1 MKTEAPRDRFTE
13 SDTIVVPAHPRGFHD
28 VFLEERRWPNLKI
41 DKRRLDSL
49 KYIAVYQ
56 TGPVSA
62 ITHYGRIKS
71 FKSGEKN
78 GRYDVHLSGAP
89 KELRHVPYTI
99 ADICAL
105 QGPRYTSLNR
115 IQAADHLSSAFP
127 T

>member
-1 MKTEAPRDRFTE
+1 METEASKDKFSE
-13 SDTIVVPAHPRGFHD
+13 SDTIVVPAHPKGFRD

-41 DKRRLDSL
+41 DKRRLGAL

-71 FKSGEKN
+71 FKAGEKV

-89 KELRHVPYTI
+89 KELQHVPYTT

-115 IQAADHLSSAFP
+115 IQAAAHLASAFP